1 MGYTCECNGMSYNLG
16 EVFIQAVKQL
26 LLSLG
31 LAHQCGHLFLQMADY
46 VRVDFGGPS
55 ALHKLVDL
63 TSQVSKDPSEG
74 RTGEI
79 KMAK

>member
-1 MGYTCECNGMSYNLG
+1 MYMDESNWMSYNLG
-16 EVFIQAVKQL
+16 EVFIQAVEQL
-26 LLSLG
+26 LLSLR

-46 VRVDFGGPS
+46 VRVDFGRPS

-63 TSQVSKDPSEG
+63 TSQNVQRP
-74 RTGEI
+74 GEI